1 MPKFSKTEINFFL
14 DAFLLF
20 AFVFFAWITI
30 ILRYVFPP
38 ATKAEGWSLWGLDYL
53 AWADLQFGVISVLAA
68 SILLHI
74 MLHWSW
80 VCGVVNGWVRK
91 HQSAKYESALG
102 PKQDNGTRTLWG
114 VALLI
119 AICNLVGLGIAAAVL
134 MIREPLM

>member
-1 MPKFSKTEINFFL
+1 MSRFSKTDINFWL
-14 DAFLLF
+14 DTFLLL
-20 AFVFFAWITI
+20 AFTILCWITI

-38 ATKAEGWSLWGLDYL
+38 ATKAEGWKLWGLDYL
-53 AWADLQFGVISVLAA
+53 AWSDLQFAVLCVMAA
-68 SILLHI
+68 SILLHV

-91 HQSAKYESALG
+91 RQAAPG

-119 AICNLVGLGIAAAVL
+119 ALCNIVGVGIAAAVL
-134 MIREPLM
+134 MIREPLP